1 MPVESNPSFHPPWWL
16 RNAHAQ
22 TLWPS
27 LVRKVPGLS
36 WQRERLEL
44 ADGDFLD
51 LDWSRTGSRRLVVV
65 THGLEGNS
73 RRAYVAGMARAAN
86 RRGWDALAWNFR
98 GCSGEPNRLCRSY
111 HSGATEDLA
120 AVVARAARDGAYDR
134 VAVVGFS
141 LGGNLTLKY
150 LGELGAAPGLVCGG
164 AGLSVPCDLRAA
176 AMKMAGPA
184 CAFYMRRFLQ
194 DMGGKM
200 REKARQ
206 FPGSLDL
213 SALEGMTTFQQF
225 DDAFTGPM
233 HGFQDAEDYWAKC
246 SAKRFLPRIR
256 VPTLV
261 LNALDDPFLAPE
273 CFPFAE
279 ATANDHVTLD
289 APSLGGHVGFVSAG
303 ADYWSER
310 RTIEFLSAA

>member
-1 MPVESNPSFHPPWWL
+1 MPVVPISSFQPPWWL
-16 RNAHAQ
+16 RNAHDQ
-22 TLWPS
+22 TIWPS
-27 LVRKVPGLS
+27 LVRKIPGLR

-44 ADGDFLD
+44 DDGDFLD
-51 LDWSRTGSRRLVVV
+51 LDWSRAGSRRLVVV

-120 AVVARAARDGAYDR
+120 AVVARATRDGAYDR

-150 LGELGAAPGLVCGG
+150 LGELGDSPGVVCGG

-184 CAFYMRRFLQ
+184 CGFYMRRFLQ

-200 REKARQ
+200 REKALQ
-206 FPGSLDL
+206 FPGRVDL
-213 SALEGMTTFQQF
+213 SPLDGMTTFRQF

-233 HGFQDAEDYWAKC
+233 HGFKDAEDYWAKC

-279 ATANDHVTLD
+279 AAANDHVTLD
-289 APSLGGHVGFVSAG
+289 VPSLGGHVGFVSAG